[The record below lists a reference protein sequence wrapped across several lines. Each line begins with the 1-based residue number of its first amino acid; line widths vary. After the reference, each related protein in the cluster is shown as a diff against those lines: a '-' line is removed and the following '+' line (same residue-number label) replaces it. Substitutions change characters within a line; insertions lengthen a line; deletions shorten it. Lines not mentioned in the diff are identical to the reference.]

1 MATLFNGQLP
11 NTRIHFVG
19 VGGIGMSGIAEVL
32 LTLGCRVSG
41 SDLKESDATRR
52 LASLGGVIRTGPA
65 HDRAHLD
72 LLGGELDV
80 VVITSAVRPDNPEV
94 AEARR
99 RGIPVIARAEMLAEL
114 MRLKYGIAI
123 AGSHG
128 KTTTTSLI
136 ATVLRH
142 GGLDPT
148 AVIGGKLPQLG
159 SNARLGQSEYLV
171 AEADESDGSFLHL
184 SPSVAVVTNIDP
196 EHLDHYGDFDRLRAA
211 FLDFINKVPFY
222 GRAVLCLDH
231 PEVAALRERAQ
242 KRVVTYGLGAAAD
255 FRAEDIEHDG
265 LRMRFTALRHGVR
278 LGPVELAMPGR
289 HNVQNALATLAVSD
303 FLGVPFATYSA
314 ALAGFQGVGRR
325 FTVRGQRRI
334 GGPVPGAEDSAREVT
349 VIDDYGHHPVEVR
362 ATLAGARRGFPS
374 RRVVAVFQPH
384 RFTRT
389 RDLLDDFA
397 AAFGD
402 AALVFVTDIYAAG
415 EPPIPGITADRLCQ
429 LMRERGHADVHHV
442 AQRAEVARALQPHIR
457 PGDLV
462 ITLGA
467 GDVWQVGEELLSL
480 LGSAAPPAA

>member
-1 MATLFNGQLP
+1 MATMFHGHLP

-19 VGGIGMSGIAEVL
+19 IGGIGMSGIAEVL

-41 SDLKESDATRR
+41 TDLKESEATRR
-52 LASLGGVIRTGPA
+52 LAALGGVIRAG
-65 HDRAHLD
+65 HDRKNLD
-72 LLGGELDV
+72 LLDGEADV
-80 VVITSAVRPDNPEV
+80 VVISSAVRADNPEV

-99 RGIPVIARAEMLAEL
+99 RGIPVIPRAEMLAEL

-142 GGLDPT
+142 AGLDPT

-184 SPSVAVVTNIDP
+184 SPTVAVVTNIDP
-196 EHLDHYGDFDRLRAA
+196 EHLDHYGDFDRLRQA

-222 GRAVLCLDH
+222 GRAVLCHDH
-231 PEVAALRERAQ
+231 PEVAALRARVG
-242 KRVVTYGLGAAAD
+242 KRVVTYGLAPGAD
-255 FRAEDIEHDG
+255 YGAEAIEHDG
-265 LRMRFTALRHGVR
+265 LRMRFVALRHGER
-278 LGPVELAMPGR
+278 LGPVELGMPGR
-289 HNVQNALATLAVSD
+289 HNVQNALAALVVSD
-303 FLGVPFATYSA
+303 LLGIPFPTY
-314 ALAGFQGVGRR
+314 AGAIAEFQGVGRR
-325 FTVRGQRRI
+325 FTVRGRRPLGTTGDDI
-334 GGPVPGAEDSAREVT
+334 T
-349 VIDDYGHHPVEVR
+349 VIDDYGHHPVEIR
-362 ATLAGARRGFPS
+362 ATLAGARRGFPD

-389 RDLLDDFA
+389 RDLLADFA
-397 AAFGD
+397 AAFDD
-402 AALVFVTDIYAAG
+402 AAQVFLTDIYAAG
-415 EPPIPGITADRLCQ
+415 EAPIPGVSSARLGQ
-429 LMRERGHADVHHV
+429 LMQERGHPAVSHV
-442 AQRAEVARALQPHIR
+442 PDRAALVSQLRAVLR

-467 GDVWQVGEELLSL
+467 GDVWQAGEELLGRL
-480 LGSAAPPAA
+480 AAETRPTG